1 MNESV
6 VAGEAADAKS
16 ESEQT
21 PYSPKG
27 GRPIEKRWIIVVGI
41 LSFLAILGSHAF
53 YKYAVHQQGP
63 VSYFTASGEIR
74 QLNAARQKQFAN
86 MVRQQSDGIRTRT
99 SSAISEQLEKRI
111 DTSFDQ
117 LQKGVDGYLEW
128 YFSVPGSYTR
138 MYVAI
143 TGDLDEWAANKI
155 GERLLDE
162 SGYTDSIES
171 LTSDY
176 LEIQTELVQ
185 NELNEFWVAVD
196 DYLNTYGAEVDLN
209 NLAPDVPITDFTTIA
224 RGPEVAIELDRVAN
238 SASVGSIAAVAGMA
252 TAALQYGDVKV
263 ATKFVKSFISRASK
277 QGVKALARGGV
288 SAAATSFSGPVA
300 IGIGMAATTAS
311 ITAFVGAEYIALNAQ
326 ETFYR
331 PKMERDLREF
341 IELKRDET
349 KAVYQAAS
357 AASVNRAVEI
367 LLADIAAEEERAKI
381 QTCYRVLAGP
391 SC

>member
-1 MNESV
+1 MTELV
-6 VAGEAADAKS
+6 VTGETDDAKPDS
-16 ESEQT
+16 EN

-27 GRPIEKRWIIVVGI
+27 RRPVEKRWIIVVGM
-41 LSFLAILGSHAF
+41 LSFLAIFGFHTF
-53 YKYAVHQQGP
+53 FKYAVNQQGP
-63 VSYFTASGEIR
+63 VSYLTGSGDIR
-74 QLNAARQKQFAN
+74 QLSAERQKQFAK

-99 SSAISEQLEKRI
+99 PNAIAEQLEKRI
-111 DTSFDQ
+111 DASFDQ
-117 LQKGVDGYLEW
+117 LQKGVDSYLEW

-143 TGDLDEWAANKI
+143 TGDLDEWAAYKI

-176 LEIQTELVQ
+176 LETQNELVQ
-185 NELNEFWVAVD
+185 NELNEFRVAVD

-209 NLAPDVPITDFTTIA
+209 NLAPNVPIADFTTMA
-224 RGPEVAIELDRVAN
+224 RGPEIAIELDRVAN
-238 SASVGSIAAVAGMA
+238 SADVGRIASVAGMA

-263 ATKFVKSFISRASK
+263 ATKFVKNFLSRASK
-277 QGVKALARGGV
+277 QGVRALARGGA
-288 SAAATSFSGPVA
+288 SAAASSFSGPVA
-300 IGIGMAATTAS
+300 IGIGIAATTAS

-331 PKMERDLREF
+331 PKMEQDLREF

-357 AASVNRAVEI
+357 VASVNRAVEI

-381 QTCYRVLAGP
+381 QTCYRVLTGP